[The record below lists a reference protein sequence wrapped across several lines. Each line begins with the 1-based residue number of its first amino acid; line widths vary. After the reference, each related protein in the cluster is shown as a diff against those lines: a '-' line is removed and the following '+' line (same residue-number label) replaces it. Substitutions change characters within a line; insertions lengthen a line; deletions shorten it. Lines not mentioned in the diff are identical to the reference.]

1 MAVRD
6 LRRRLTAGEVM
17 TSDVSTVSPET
28 PVRQVGEFTLAK
40 GSRAVP
46 VVGTAVQAVGIMT
59 NSNRRAGDVR
69 ETAGGGYGFVLATAR
84 AGPRFPVA
92 SPPQGGRTHL
102 VQPLR

>member
-28 PVRQVGEFTLAK
+28 PVRQVGELTLAK
-40 GSRAVP
+40 GSRAAPDVSSP
-46 VVGTAVQAVGIMT
+46 RHAVGIMT

-69 ETAGGGYGFVLATAR
+69 YTAGGAYGFVLATAR

-92 SPPQGGRTHL
+92 SPPRGGRTHL

>member
-28 PVRQVGEFTLAK
+28 P
-40 GSRAVP
+40 
-46 VVGTAVQAVGIMT
+46 
-59 NSNRRAGDVR
+59 
-69 ETAGGGYGFVLATAR
+69 GGGYGFVLATAR